1 MCANEPVKREQLMMP
16 ERHAKMH
23 VGGRCDAGAQSSSL
37 LMHPIFSLKQEIR
50 PSAGSKGERRA
61 PAVDGELDI
70 LWKYN
75 RIAGWRKG
83 LT

>member
-23 VGGRCDAGAQSSSL
+23 VGGRGDAGAQSSSL
-37 LMHPIFSLKQEIR
+37 LMHPIFSLKQETR
-50 PSAGSKGERRA
+50 PPAGSKGGRRVS
-61 PAVDGELDI
+61 AVDGELDV

-75 RIAGWRKG
+75 MIAGQR
-83 LT
+83 